1 MSAPDSVM
9 WMIMIGI
16 ALHGVCYDFFFVTG
30 QIYIDKQ
37 CNDSNRGQAQGLL
50 VLVTY
55 GIGMLVGAQV
65 AGVVYNQFLQ
75 GNAHLSADNWASFWW
90 LPAMFAGG
98 VALLFILFFKE
109 KRTTAQ
115 QHANA

>member
-1 MSAPDSVM
+1 MA
-9 WMIMIGI
+9 GI

-30 QIYIDKQ
+30 QIYIDKL

-55 GIGMLVGAQV
+55 GIGMLVGAQI
-65 AGVVYNQFLQ
+65 AGMVYNEFLQ
-75 GNAHLSADNWASFWW
+75 GATQLTPDNWASFWW
-90 LPAMFAGG
+90 IPAMFAAG

-109 KRTTAQ
+109 KPQAVRKEAR
-115 QHANA
+115 A